1 MNVGIFAIV
10 SHAGGFDDHLALID
24 DYRGLAYRSPL
35 LGATMAFF
43 LISLIGIPFTGG
55 FFGKF
60 YVFSAV
66 LHSGYIWLAV
76 IGLINSGIAAFYYL
90 RVATAIYSRPPD
102 ASPIDSVPRASAS
115 LLFALFLTVVATLIL
130 GIVPGRIL
138 AMAKAGAATYP
149 SVSTPAPEATA
160 QSTH

>member
-1 MNVGIFAIV
+1 VV
-10 SHAGGFDDHLALID
+10 SHAGGFDDRLTLIE
-24 DYRGLAYRSPL
+24 DYRGLAWRSPL

-60 YVFSAV
+60 YVFSST
-66 LHSGYIWLAV
+66 LHAGFVWLTV

-90 RVATAIYSRPPD
+90 RVATAIYSQPSD
-102 ASPIDSVPRASAS
+102 TSPVASVPRPAMS
-115 LLFALFLTVVATLIL
+115 LLFALLITVVATLIL

-138 AMAKAGAATYP
+138 DMARAGATTYP
-149 SVSTPAPEATA
+149 SVNTASPDSTTA
-160 QSTH
+160 NR